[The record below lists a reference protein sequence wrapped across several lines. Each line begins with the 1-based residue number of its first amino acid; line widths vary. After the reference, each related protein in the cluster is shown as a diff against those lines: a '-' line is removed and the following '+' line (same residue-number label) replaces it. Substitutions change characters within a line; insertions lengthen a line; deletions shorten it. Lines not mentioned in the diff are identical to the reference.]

1 MNMSE
6 MIKVNPL
13 PAPTWRWLRINDT
26 EMRLPSEVTEAL
38 VEEVTPADGEISQPF
53 TDEEYRLFN
62 EMESG
67 MGKSFADYMMTAPV
81 DPIGWKTRQGETV
94 KEPLVYRVYG
104 TGTESTVNRFLFS
117 AEKDS
122 EVTIVMHLARD
133 DFRGENAAGGTVPE
147 DAAAGETASADA
159 AAGETASAEAAAGGT
174 ASADAA
180 AGAPV
185 YAFMDTRIVVNAGAK
200 VHIIQ
205 VCDVP
210 EQISAAFDVGA
221 LVAED
226 GSLDVLQISLDG
238 QKNYFGVAADLAGA
252 RAHFGQETAYRAGA
266 GQHVD
271 MNYVARHHGADTTC
285 NMDLKG
291 VLRDGASKSCR
302 ATIDFIRGCKGAKGD
317 EREDVLLLGED
328 IVNKTIP
335 LILCQEEDVEGAHGA
350 TIGDLSEEILWYF
363 RSRGIDDETAS
374 ELIATGRLLGS
385 VRKIPEKELRDTI
398 LGSLG
403 EEIYE

>member
-1 MNMSE
+1 MSE

-133 DFRGENAAGGTVPE
+133 DFRGENAVGGTVPE
-147 DAAAGETASADA
+147 
-159 AAGETASAEAAAGGT
+159 
-174 ASADAA
+174 DAA

-210 EQISAAFDVGA
+210 EQISAAFDIGA
-221 LVAED
+221 RVAED

-238 QKNYFGVAADLAGA
+238 KKNYFGVAADLAGA

>member
-1 MNMSE
+1 MSE

-133 DFRGENAAGGTVPE
+133 DFRSNETAEGTAPEDTATGETAPADTATEGTVP
-147 DAAAGETASADA
+147 ADA
-159 AAGETASAEAAAGGT
+159 TAEGT

-180 AGAPV
+180 AGTPV

-210 EQISAAFDVGA
+210 EQISAAFDIGA
-221 LVAED
+221 RVAEN

-238 QKNYFGVAADLAGA
+238 KKNYFGVAADLAGA
-252 RAHFGQETAYRAGA
+252 RAHFGQETAYRAGT

-271 MNYVARHHGADTTC
+271 MNYVARHHGVDTTC

-335 LILCQEEDVEGAHGA
+335 LILCAEEDVVGNHGA
-350 TIGDLSEEILWYF
+350 TIGRLDEQLMFYME
-363 RSRGIDDETAS
+363 SRGMNREEVYEMMAKARIDAV
-374 ELIATGRLLGS
+374 I
-385 VRKIPEKELRDTI
+385 RKIADAKTREMLGAEAKDPEDE
-398 LGSLG
+398 
-403 EEIYE
+403 

>member
-1 MNMSE
+1 MSE

-67 MGKSFADYMMTAPV
+67 MGKSFADYMMAAPV

-133 DFRGENAAGGTVPE
+133 DFRSNETAGGTVPE
-147 DAAAGETASADA
+147 DAAAGETASAD
-159 AAGETASAEAAAGGT
+159 TATEGTVPADATAEGT
-174 ASADAA
+174 APADAA

-200 VHIIQ
+200 VHLIQ

-238 QKNYFGVAADLAGA
+238 KKNYFGVAADLAGA

>member
-67 MGKSFADYMMTAPV
+67 MGKSFADYMMAAPV

-147 DAAAGETASADA
+147 DAAAGGTASADA
-159 AAGETASAEAAAGGT
+159 AAGGT
-174 ASADAA
+174 ASEDAA

-210 EQISAAFDVGA
+210 EQISAAFDIGA
-221 LVAED
+221 RVAED

-238 QKNYFGVAADLAGA
+238 KKNYFGVAADLAGA

-403 EEIYE
+403 EENYE